1 MKRRQRLARPPSFT
15 SKDTASHTPPF
26 FFGGGGS
33 LSPASPLFMRLLA
46 EKSRLVSERN
56 CPQVLVAETSFIN
69 EAHVSYLLSL
79 LSFRNA
85 DSMHFLVALYNFPG
99 GPQGKWN
106 MYSICLSPRTS
117 KGFSNIN
124 NFFKHESGNVA
135 V

>member
-1 MKRRQRLARPPSFT
+1 
-15 SKDTASHTPPF
+15 
-26 FFGGGGS
+26 
-33 LSPASPLFMRLLA
+33 MRLLA
-46 EKSRLVSERN
+46 EEKSRLVSERN
-56 CPQVLVAETSFIN
+56 CPQVLVAETFIN
-69 EAHVSYLLSL
+69 EPHVSYLLSL

-124 NFFKHESGNVA
+124 KFFKHESGNVA